1 MFIGGMGGGIFMNLN
16 QTLVQA
22 NTAPEM
28 MGRVVSIHTLAF
40 QGLGPLG
47 GLLAGYMAAWL
58 GAPLWMAICGAIL
71 FSFTTF
77 ALVTQPS
84 LRRMS

>member
-1 MFIGGMGGGIFMNLN
+1 
-16 QTLVQA
+16 
-22 NTAPEM
+22 
-28 MGRVVSIHTLAF
+28 
-40 QGLGPLG
+40 
-47 GLLAGYMAAWL
+47 MAAWM